1 MILIPKLFA
10 LSLTRLHL
18 IREKSSVM
26 LLFSIGVNPK
36 IRSQWYIVDHCLF
49 ITALLINVLNILFTF
64 IEKIGLDIKFMLHL
78 GMDGPNVNLKFQTLL
93 LQSNLLAEAKTTFL
107 NIGKCPL
114 HIVHSAFRKGVSSL
128 ACNVDQFA
136 VDIHIFFKLSA
147 ARRADYKSMAKRTDV
162 VAEYALKHSTT
173 RWVTL
178 RKVLMRLIEQYDNLK
193 EYFLTFLPTTSSF
206 KANVEKSKRYERICE
221 SLNDYSRLCYLYFV
235 AYFASDFE
243 SFLTKFQPL

>member
-1 MILIPKLFA
+1 MAYCGSLF
-10 LSLTRLHL
+10 
-18 IREKSSVM
+18 
-26 LLFSIGVNPK
+26 
-36 IRSQWYIVDHCLF
+36 VDHCPADKL
-49 ITALLINVLNILFTF
+49 VEHLFTF

-107 NIGKCPL
+107 NIGTCPL
-114 HIVHSAFRKGVSSL
+114 HIVHNAFRKGVSSL
-128 ACNVDQFA
+128 AYNVDQFA
-136 VDIHIFFKLSA
+136 VDIHFFFKLSA
-147 ARRADYKSMAKRTDV
+147 TRRADYKSMAKITDV

-178 RKVLMRLIEQYDNLK
+178 RKVLVRLIEQYDNLK

-221 SLNDYSRLCYLYFV
+221 SLNDSALCYLSFV

-243 SFLTKFQPL
+243 SF